1 MSTITIT
8 LPRPR
13 IGRLPLVGTACALAG
28 AAAAAATFALVGS
41 PGSRSAAPAAQVY
54 TGPAHA
60 FTLTLP
66 NGWSAASHGQLAGAL
81 AVVRSRDGRAA
92 VVVSPGVALSGDMRT
107 ATKQITALLQRRFAG
122 FRPLGAREISTRAGA
137 AYLYSFV
144 RGSVVQSV
152 AVASVDGRTYLL
164 NAIVATGAGDRA
176 REAGAIVGSFGG

>member
-13 IGRLPLVGTACALAG
+13 IGRLTLVGAACALAG
-28 AAAAAATFALVGS
+28 AGAAAAAFMLSGS
-41 PGSRSAAPAAQVY
+41 SAAPATQVY
-54 TGPAHA
+54 TAPSHA
-60 FTLTLP
+60 FTLTVP
-66 NGWSAASHGQLAGAL
+66 HGWRAAAQPGAL

-92 VVVSPGVALSGDMRT
+92 VVVSPGVPLRGDMRS
-107 ATKQITALLQRRFAG
+107 ATKQITALLRRRFAG
-122 FRPLGAREISTRAGA
+122 FRQLGAREISTRAGT

-152 AVASVDGRTYLL
+152 AVVGVAGRTYLL
-164 NAIVATGAGDRA
+164 NAIVASGAADRA